1 MGHNAGAHLSALV
14 GTDLTR
20 QKALSLI
27 YQAASPN
34 SPAFLILHVERE
46 DGARQSVALADALRK
61 NGTKVQLQAF
71 KGKGLKGHAEINRK
85 LGEPDDPATPVVD
98 TCIRGV
104 FGS

>member
-20 QKALSLI
+20 KKALSLI

-46 DGARQSVALADALRK
+46 DGARQSSALADALHK
-61 NGTKVQLQAF
+61 NGTQVKLQGFA
-71 KGKGLKGHAEINRK
+71 GKGLKDHAEINRK
-85 LGEPDDPATPVVD
+85 LGEPDYPATPVVD
-98 TCIRGV
+98 SWLRVV